1 MSTKAK
7 EIIFNEEAR
16 SKLKK
21 GIIKLADVVAVT
33 LGPKGRNIGLQTAY
47 GAPTITNDG
56 NSIVSDVE
64 LKDQFENMG
73 VQMGKEVA
81 EKIKEKSGDGTTTGI
96 LLFRELVVAGLKN
109 IASGASPIHI
119 KRGMEKALTELLKEL
134 DKMSIEVKT
143 DKETEDVATVS
154 ASGNTEIGKV
164 ISKAFNKTGK
174 TGVITIEEAKGTETS
189 IETVE
194 GMQLDRGYLS
204 AYFCTN
210 VEKMIVEMNNAYILV
225 TDKKISSI
233 QEILPILQIVATSS
247 KELLIVADDI
257 EGDALSTLV
266 INKLKGILKVAAIKA
281 PGFGDRKK
289 AALEDLAVLCNATLI
304 TEDKGMNLKDTSLDS
319 LGSANKIIISRDT
332 TTIIDGSGNK
342 KDIEDKI
349 KQIENEINNAT
360 NDFDLKRLKERK
372 AKLSNGVVVIHVGA
386 ATEPELKQK
395 KQVFEDSLSSTRSAL
410 EEGIVPGGGIA
421 LLNASKVLD
430 NLKLNKEE
438 SLGIDIVKKA
448 CLAPCKQIIANT
460 GFDSSVILE
469 DILSSKEK
477 NIGFNAVSE
486 KIEDLLKAGVID
498 PTKVI
503 KNSLIHAISVA
514 GIVLIS
520 EVLIGDAEDK
530 EE

>member
-33 LGPKGRNIGLQTAY
+33 LGPKGRNIGLQTAD

-96 LLFRELVVAGLKN
+96 LLFKELVVAGLKN

-119 KRGMEKALTELLKEL
+119 KRGMEKALIELLKEL

-233 QEILPILQIVATSS
+233 QEILPILQIAATSS

-304 TEDKGMNLKDTSLDS
+304 TEDKGMNLKDTSLEA

-342 KDIEDKI
+342 KDIDDKI

-395 KQVFEDSLSSTRSAL
+395 KQAFEDSLSSTRAAL

-421 LLNASKVLD
+421 LLNASKILD

-460 GFDSSVILE
+460 GFDSAVILE

-520 EVLIGDAEDK
+520 EVLIGEVEDK